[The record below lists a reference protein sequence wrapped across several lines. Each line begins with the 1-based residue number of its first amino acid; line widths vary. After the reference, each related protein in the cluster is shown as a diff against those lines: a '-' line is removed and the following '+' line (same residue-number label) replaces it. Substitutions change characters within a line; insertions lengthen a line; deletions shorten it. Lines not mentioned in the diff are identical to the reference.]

1 MIAIPDKTTL
11 FIIKACVLGVLV
23 LGLWFHGYGK
33 GKAAGTEALQRHLAA
48 DAVLAVAASED
59 ARKAEQ
65 AHAQALSAIAKEH
78 EDDKEAAKRDHARL
92 VADLRRGTV
101 RLQDHWT
108 CKASV
113 PQAES
118 GSGIADEVAR
128 LQQESAGRIVE
139 AVAECE
145 AQVKGLQAVALADR
159 VK

>member
-1 MIAIPDKTTL
+1 MAVNPVRIVQACIA
-11 FIIKACVLGVLV
+11 FCA
-23 LGLWFHGYGK
+23 LGLAFWLGGQGARADFADYK
-33 GKAAGTEALQRHLAA
+33 TKMAEKTAQVAEAATK
-48 DAVLAVAASED
+48 ASEL
-59 ARKAEQ
+59 ARKQEQ
-65 AHAQALSAIAKEH
+65 AHALALSAIAQEH
-78 EDDKEAAKRDHARL
+78 EDDKETAKRDHARL

-113 PQAES
+113 PGAES
-118 GSGIADEVAR
+118 GTGIANEVAR
-128 LQQESAGRIVE
+128 LQQESAGRILQ